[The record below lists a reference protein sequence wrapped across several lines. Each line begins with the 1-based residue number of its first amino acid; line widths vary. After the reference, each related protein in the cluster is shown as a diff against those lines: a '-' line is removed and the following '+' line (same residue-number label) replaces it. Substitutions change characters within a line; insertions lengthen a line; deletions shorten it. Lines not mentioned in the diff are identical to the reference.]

1 MNVFD
6 FSNKQVHHIMSCFL
20 NVEIIKQVIM
30 EKEIFEV
37 IYDQLI
43 MYSHRM
49 ELFFY
54 ENQILTR
61 FCYNIDE
68 VLFDLYVYA
77 RRCLVFKY
85 KDYKGQVEIPVDIK

>member
-1 MNVFD
+1 
-6 FSNKQVHHIMSCFL
+6 
-20 NVEIIKQVIM
+20 
-30 EKEIFEV
+30 
-37 IYDQLI
+37 

-85 KDYKGQVEIPVDIK
+85 KDYKEQVTIPVDRKYNRNTLLLCICIKTLKVKPHIICIIYYKKIKE

>member
-6 FSNKQVHHIMSCFL
+6 LSNKQVHHIMSCFP
-20 NVEIIKQVIM
+20 NIEIIKQVIM
-30 EKEIFEV
+30 EKERFEV

-43 MYSHRM
+43 IYSHRM

-61 FCYNIDE
+61 FCYNIDA
-68 VLFDLYVYA
+68 VVFDLYVYA
-77 RRCLVFKY
+77 RGCLVFKN